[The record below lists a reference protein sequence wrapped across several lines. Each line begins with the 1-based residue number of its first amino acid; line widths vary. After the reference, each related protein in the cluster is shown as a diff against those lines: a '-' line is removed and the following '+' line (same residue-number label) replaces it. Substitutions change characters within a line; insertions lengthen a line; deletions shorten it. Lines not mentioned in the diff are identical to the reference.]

1 MSELFEKAS
10 RIKLRFSTNKGVLS
24 TEDLWDLSLTSL
36 DTLFKG
42 LNKQL
47 KEAGEE
53 SLLGTKTKAD
63 TELALRVDLIKYVV
77 VTKLTEQEVSKLD
90 IERKAKKAKLMELIA
105 QKQDENLSAKSIEEL
120 QAELNYI

>member
-1 MSELFEKAS
+1 MNELFEKAS

-120 QAELNYI
+120 QAELNSI

>member
-120 QAELNYI
+120 QAELNSI